1 MKIFKKI
8 FVAGFA
14 CLLLCFGVAM
24 VGCGVPPISN
34 GGENLP
40 SIPPIIETPD
50 TGDDSNG
57 GGNEKPPVEEEK
69 PPVEDELKVDFSEVL
84 ANLKEFLVDSGLL
97 DSDLVADID
106 EVLDVKQEDNVL
118 TVSISTEYLF
128 SDDESMFDFS
138 EDGFDVG
145 VANKNGLIIFT
156 ISKI

>member
-69 PPVEDELKVDFSEVL
+69 PPVEEGVDFTQVL
-84 ANLKEFLVDSGLL
+84 ANLKTYLAEDSGLL

-145 VANKNGLIIFT
+145 VANKNGLIFFT

>member
-84 ANLKEFLVDSGLL
+84 VNLKEFLVDSGLL

-145 VANKNGLIIFT
+145 VANKNGLIVFT

>member
-8 FVAGFA
+8 FVAWFA

-40 SIPPIIETPD
+40 SVPPAIETPD
-50 TGDDSNG
+50 N
-57 GGNEKPPVEEEK
+57 GNEGGETENPPVEEEN
-69 PPVEDELKVDFSEVL
+69 PPVEDEVKVDFSEVL
-84 ANLKEFLVDSGLL
+84 VNLKEFLVDSGLL
-97 DSDLVADID
+97 DEDLVSDINEAL
-106 EVLDVKQEDNVL
+106 EVKENDNVL
-118 TVSISTEYLF
+118 IVSISTEYLF

-145 VANKNGLIIFT
+145 VANKNGLIVFT